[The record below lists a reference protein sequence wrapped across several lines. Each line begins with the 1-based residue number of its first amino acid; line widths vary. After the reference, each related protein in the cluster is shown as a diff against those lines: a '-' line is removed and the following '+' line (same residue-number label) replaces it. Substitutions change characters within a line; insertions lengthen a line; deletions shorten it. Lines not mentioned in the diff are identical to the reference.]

1 VTRVAD
7 IGIGVGDH
15 RFDGGLTCRL
25 CADTR
30 PSEENDWCRLAE
42 RVVCESCCR
51 ALMLGDERLRSAV
64 AELRGEE
71 LRADDIIA
79 ECVECDRLVQLVSE
93 SVTEDDT
100 GVRSRP
106 H

>member
-1 VTRVAD
+1 MTHVAD
-7 IGIGVGDH
+7 AGIGVGDH

-30 PSEENDWCRLAE
+30 PSEENDWCPLAE

-64 AELRGEE
+64 GELRGDE
-71 LRADDIIA
+71 LKVDDIIA
-79 ECVECDRLVQLVSE
+79 ECVQCDRLVRLVSE
-93 SVTEDDT
+93 HPPEDDT
-100 GVRSRP
+100 NVRSRP